1 MKLFIITIFLLL
13 NINLDSQEDPCGLFG
28 TDDYHLSGYSWDNP
42 NLKYYFR
49 NFTSDLTEEQ
59 IRQVFTDAFNKW
71 ANVTGLA
78 FTETLDQNEA
88 DITIRWHTEGSF
100 YNNNAIF
107 ALTYYPTPFHE
118 NSGDMEFNENITW
131 KVQRVGDGSSDLRY
145 VALHEIGHVLGLC
158 HSGNSSAVMYYPFSH
173 KLGLIQADING
184 ITSIY
189 IKIKAKN
196 EFMNPDGSISNGG
209 IVNVENQDYYTDGEP
224 NNEKTITFNNG
235 SQRRFE
241 AKEQNFQSIE
251 RKFNPY
257 VQHNGG
263 WFFNDGFE
271 NVRIGT
277 SEIINTNVSKGL
289 FKAIYLY
296 KTNISLI
303 ANTEFNGVVPTGLT
317 IGQIFQYEDGL
328 INAPSSYQPS
338 GSNINYKFSYWS
350 DNFEGL
356 NPRSINPIENET
368 YTALYK
374 YPHHSNTGSFA
385 NSGQRKVIKCDYGY
399 LHLVYESMGYVWYER
414 STDNGAS
421 WHIMNGGKPID
432 KNPSKSPSIDFYYG
446 YQRLIIVYQTWAGDN
461 NEFAA
466 IKAACFKLGELEFT
480 TTVEQSYLSTYSEVN
495 YKPVVGY
502 ASNDKIAVA
511 WEDYGVWVKTGVLSF
526 STNQVTWNNIV
537 GVDNNN
543 TANINPT
550 IAAYKTTPGTATF
563 HLAWQNNYSTIR
575 YCNLTEQSK
584 GSFLV
589 SAVDQVSQGCGFP
602 VNYYPS
608 INVSNSN
615 NVQLVWIG
623 TPHYGSS
630 YRKALSRS
638 RTTGWSSSFTQYGN
652 NILSLDV
659 AFYTGSSVVSWSE
672 NPSGNTYTN
681 KFIKYGSV
689 RTAGTTGKDVR
700 IFNAST
706 LQDMH
711 LVSFTT
717 NSLPYAFT
725 HSANLNS
732 INKDNALVMASGV
745 QAVAFKDGVEY
756 FFRIGDINF
765 NGSNIDFESFEDT
778 VGVLSLEDLN
788 TNLITN
794 SFTANENNSLVYS
807 IEYGVT
813 DSVLALVRLQNKFIS
828 FRVELIDQLTGVV
841 LAELNNIQMDGN
853 NVEKLKTAT
862 FNFNITGLPN
872 SSLVIRLKVNNNL
885 EPQYA
890 AAVIKSDESVLLKNN
905 PVELNLS
912 GTAVITE
919 YSLEQNFPNPFNPST
934 IIKFQIPKDGFVSLK
949 VYDILGNEI
958 TNLVNEE
965 KSRGRYEVNFNGSSL
980 ANGVYIYKIQSGDF
994 ISSKKMIL
1002 LK

>member
-1 MKLFIITIFLLL
+1 MYFDI
-13 NINLDSQEDPCGLFG
+13 S
-28 TDDYHLSGYSWDNP
+28 NP
-42 NLKYYFR
+42 NKRILHQY
-49 NFTSDLTEEQ
+49 
-59 IRQVFTDAFNKW
+59 
-71 ANVTGLA
+71 
-78 FTETLDQNEA
+78 
-88 DITIRWHTEGSF
+88 DIEG
-100 YNNNAIF
+100 
-107 ALTYYPTPFHE
+107 
-118 NSGDMEFNENITW
+118 
-131 KVQRVGDGSSDLRY
+131 
-145 VALHEIGHVLGLC
+145 
-158 HSGNSSAVMYYPFSH
+158 
-173 KLGLIQADING
+173 IQ
-184 ITSIY
+184 SIY
-189 IKIKAKN
+189 ATVKIKN
-196 EFMNPDGSISNGG
+196 EFKNPDGSVVNGG
-209 IVNVENQDYYTDGEP
+209 IVNAEVIPGIYQDFNTDNLP
-224 NNEKTITFNNG
+224 NKEKSFAFNHG

-241 AKEQNFQSIE
+241 AKEQPFQDID
-251 RKFNPY
+251 RKFNRFQQY
-257 VQHNGG
+257 NGG
-263 WFFNDGFE
+263 WILNDFTTVGLE
-271 NVRIGT
+271 QVLISNITTGT
-277 SEIINTNVSKGL
+277 Y
-289 FKAIYLY
+289 KARYRY
-296 KTNISLI
+296 KTNIDLTAI
-303 ANTEFNGVVPTGLT
+303 TEFNGIIATGLT

-356 NPRSINPIENET
+356 NPRSINPIENDT

-414 STDNGAS
+414 STDNGAT

-432 KNPSKSPSIDFYYG
+432 RNPSKSPSIDFYYG

-466 IKAACFKLGELEFT
+466 IKAACFANGQLQFT
-480 TTVEQSYLSTYSEVN
+480 STIYESYLTIYSEEN

-502 ASNDKIAVA
+502 ASNDNIAVA
-511 WEDYGVWVKTGVLSF
+511 WEDYGIWYVTGVLSF
-526 STNQVTWNNIV
+526 DSKQITLYSS
-537 GVDNNN
+537 GSVDNYNS
-543 TANINPT
+543 ANINPT

-575 YCNLTEQSK
+575 YCNLTAQSDHT
-584 GSFLV
+584 FLV

-615 NVQLVWIG
+615 DVQLVWIG
-623 TPHYGSS
+623 TPYYGST
-630 YRKALSRS
+630 YRKTLSRS
-638 RTTGWSSSFTQYGN
+638 RTTNWSSSFAQYGN
-652 NILSLDV
+652 NVLSPDV
-659 AFYTGSSVVSWSE
+659 AFYTGASVVSWSE
-672 NPSGNTYTN
+672 NPFSGNTFTN

-689 RTAGTTGKDVR
+689 KTAGTTGKDVR

-732 INKDNALVMASGV
+732 INKDNALIMASGV
-745 QAVAFKDGVEY
+745 QALAYKEEVEY

-778 VGVLSLEDLN
+778 VGILSLEDLN

-794 SFTANENNSLVYS
+794 SFTSNETNTLVYS

-813 DSVLALVRLQNKFIS
+813 DSILALVQLQNKFIS
-828 FRVELIDQLTGVV
+828 FKVELIDKFTGVV
-841 LAELNNIQMDGN
+841 LAELNHIQMDGN

-862 FNFNITGLPN
+862 FSFNITGLPN
-872 SSLVIRLKVNNNL
+872 SLLAVRLKVNNDF
-885 EPQYA
+885 EPEYA
-890 AAVIKSDESVLLKNN
+890 SAIIKSDESVLLKNN
-905 PVELNLS
+905 PIELNLS
-912 GTAVITE
+912 GESVITE
-919 YSLEQNFPNPFNPST
+919 YSLEQNYPNPFNPST
-934 IIKFQIPKDGFVSLK
+934 IIKFQIPKNGFVSIK

-958 TNLVNEE
+958 TTLVNEE
-965 KSRGRYEVNFNGSSL
+965 KPKGRYEVNFNSSSL
-980 ANGVYIYKIQSGDF
+980 ASGVYIYKMQAGSF
-994 ISSKKMIL
+994 INSKKMLL